1 MADMPVM
8 DYLSALNVNQRQA
21 VEYGSG
27 DEESGPLLIIAGAG
41 SGKTRT
47 LAHRVAHLVCEGADP
62 RRILLL
68 TFTRRAAADMSRR
81 AQLIV
86 NQVRKDKRGAAP
98 GDLTWSGT
106 FHAIGNRLLRLH
118 SSAISLDPAFTVL
131 DRSDAADML
140 DLTRGELNL
149 AAKRKRFPRK
159 STCLAIY
166 SKVVNSRAPLDLCLK
181 ESFPWCQD
189 WSDDLRTLFRGYVES
204 KQKHNV
210 LDYDDL
216 LLYWFHLMQEPALA
230 AEVSERF
237 DHVLVD
243 EYQDTNALQADI
255 IAALKPTG
263 QGVTAVGDDAQSIY
277 SFRAASVRN
286 ILDFPKRFERA
297 AEVVT
302 LEQNY
307 RSTQT
312 ILAAANAVIDLA
324 PERFAKRLFSKKE
337 SQQRPI
343 LITAEDESLQVKYVV
358 EQVLKNREGGMD
370 LKKQAVLFRTAHH
383 SDALEVE
390 LSRRNIPYV
399 KFGGLKFLEAAHV
412 KDTIC
417 ILRWA
422 ENPSDSIAAYRV
434 LQLLEGVGPAIAKR
448 ALEHLEE
455 WQNNFES
462 LIAYVPPPAAREA
475 WPGLI
480 KLLCELSAPKAEWSG
495 QLHAVMEWYQ
505 PLLESNYDAAHVRLG
520 DLEQLEQISGEYRT
534 RERFLTE
541 LTLDPPNACGDQAGP
556 PLLDEDYMIL
566 STIHSAKGQE
576 WDAVFVL
583 NCADGC
589 IPSDM
594 ATGDVQQIEEERRLL
609 YVAMTRAKTQ
619 LHLVHPLR
627 FYVRTQHRHG
637 DKHLFT
643 PLTRFLPASTHRLFE
658 RRSVG
663 RQHGEATP
671 SLSASKQIDVAGR
684 LREMW

>member
-1 MADMPVM
+1 MLDMPAM
-8 DYLSALNVNQRQA
+8 DYLSALNPAQRQA
-21 VEYGSG
+21 VEYGVHN
-27 DEESGPLLIIAGAG
+27 DQAGPLLIIAGAG

-86 NQVRKDKRGAAP
+86 NQVSKKASVKTG
-98 GDLTWSGT
+98 GELCWSGT

-118 SSAISLDPAFTVL
+118 SAAISLDPAFTVL
-131 DRSDAADML
+131 DRSDAADMM
-140 DLTRGELNL
+140 DLVRGNLNL

-159 STCLAIY
+159 STCLSIY
-166 SKVVNSRAPLDLCLK
+166 SKVVNSRAPLDDCLK
-181 ESFPWCQD
+181 QSFPWCEE
-189 WSDDLRTLFRGYVES
+189 WSEDLRVLFRDYVET
-204 KQKHNV
+204 KQRHNV

-216 LLYWFHLMQEPALA
+216 LLYWCHLMHEPALA
-230 AEVSERF
+230 AQVGERF

-243 EYQDTNALQADI
+243 EYQDTNCLQAEI
-255 IAALKPTG
+255 IAAMKPSG

-277 SFRAASVRN
+277 SFRAATVRN
-286 ILDFPKRFERA
+286 ILDFPKRFERL

-324 PERFAKRLFSKKE
+324 PERFAKRLFSNKA

-343 LITAEDESLQVKYVV
+343 LVTAEDESLQVDYVV
-358 EQVLKNREGGMD
+358 QQILQNREANIE

-422 ENPSDSIAAYRV
+422 ENPLDSIAAYRV
-434 LQLLEGVGPAIAKR
+434 LQLLDGIGPAIAKR
-448 ALEHLEE
+448 ALQHMEDSGTG
-455 WQNNFES
+455 FGS
-462 LIAYVPPPAAREA
+462 LMAFVPPPAAREL
-475 WPGLI
+475 WPALI
-480 KLLCELSAPKAEWSG
+480 KLLSELSAPRAEWKG
-495 QLHAVMEWYQ
+495 QLHAVREWYQ
-505 PLLESNYDAAHVRLG
+505 PLLESHYDAAHVRLG
-520 DLEQLEQISGEYRT
+520 DLEQLEQISGEYVS

-556 PLLDEDYMIL
+556 PLLDEDYLIL

-576 WDAVFVL
+576 WDTVYLL

-609 YVAMTRAKTQ
+609 YVAMTRAKSQ
-619 LHLVHPLR
+619 LHMVHPLR
-627 FYVRTQHRHG
+627 FYVRTQNRHG

-643 PLTRFLPASTHRLFE
+643 PLTRFLPASTHRYFE
-658 RRSVG
+658 RRSIG
-663 RQHGEATP
+663 RQSGGSERAANTDSP
-671 SLSASKQIDVAGR
+671 IDLAGR